1 MAKNNFFKSA
11 LAYEGKVFSYYKQ
24 QQEIQQKLLNIIKA
38 SLPDHLACH
47 ALYCVVT
54 ERKVS
59 VYTDSAIWSSQLRFY
74 HQQMLKKLL
83 TSNQGHF
90 EVLQIKIIPAVVER
104 ENKLSNII
112 PSKENISFILEQ
124 ANNQTDESL
133 KNALLKLAATLNKLS
148 KQQKRVNKK

>member
-24 QQEIQQKLLNIIKA
+24 QQKIQQNLLNTIKA
-38 SLPDHLACH
+38 SLPDRLACH

-54 ERKVS
+54 EKKIL

-74 HQQMLKKLL
+74 HQQMLEKLL
-83 TSNQGHF
+83 ASNQGYF
-90 EVLQIKIIPAVVER
+90 EVLQIKIIPAVVEG

-112 PSKENISFILEQ
+112 PSKENISLILEQ
-124 ANNQTDESL
+124 ANNQTDASL
-133 KNALLKLAATLNKLS
+133 KNALLKLATTLNKLS
-148 KQQKRVNKK
+148 KQQKLVNKK